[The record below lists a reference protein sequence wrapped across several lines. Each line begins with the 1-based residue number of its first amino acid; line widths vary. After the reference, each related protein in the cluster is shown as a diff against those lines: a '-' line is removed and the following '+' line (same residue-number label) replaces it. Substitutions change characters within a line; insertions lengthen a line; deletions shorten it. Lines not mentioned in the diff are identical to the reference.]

1 MKKNE
6 GLKKWHIII
15 TILVLILILIVNV
28 KIRTVN
34 IPQLKDI
41 TTGNYTLA
49 PDLDPFLYLRLAKE
63 IVSVGLQNPDMM
75 RMAPLGTVNY
85 AKGSLMPWAI
95 IGIYRLVDFLNG
107 SAVTSM
113 EFAAIITPVIFSCL
127 ATIFFFLFSF
137 KLFSLLLKND
147 KAALV
152 SALIA
157 SALYIVLPPMLHRT
171 VAGVPE
177 IESLGMVWYWLAF
190 FFFLNA
196 WQQQVT
202 RKIILNGCLAGLF
215 TGLMV
220 WTWGGYRYIF
230 MTIALASLLVF
241 LFGHEPRKNK
251 MIFSCWAITSLFI
264 NSLKLISTEH
274 SQKLLLLSV
283 SDTGFTI
290 FVSFILLMDTVL
302 IRIKKANEIN
312 IPRELLSVIIGI
324 LIGAIL
330 GTGVFGIGFI
340 PTTIKTVFE
349 RLAYPFGRGRLG
361 LTVAENMQPY
371 LNNWLSTF
379 EPLASTKLIANAG
392 GILKNPIAWF
402 VLWSFIIALCIIFY
416 EAVKHFDKIEK
427 RSIIGLFVIFLF
439 GFLLSRISSTS
450 VLNGDNILSKLVYY
464 GSLFIFVIYLA
475 WIYIW
480 SYNNKKET
488 YEDFKKIKPEYVFI
502 LAFMFWMIVSM
513 RGAIRLFFLIA
524 PSVALM
530 LAFLPSKLALITNKT
545 KYKEKKIILTA
556 VLILVSFTVVITF
569 VQYEK
574 STFAQAKATVPTSY
588 DQQWQKAMAWVR
600 ENTPEGSI
608 FVHWWDYGYW
618 VQTIGRRP
626 TVTDGGHP
634 NGFWDHTTARYLLTA
649 QHERTALQL
658 CKAHNVSYLLIDPTD
673 IGKYTAFAS
682 IGSDASGKDRFSWVS
697 TFILDEKQTYETKNE
712 TLMLYRGSTLF
723 DEEIVLHGIIMPMR
737 DPHAGIAGFILTIDN
752 NSSAIKNVEA
762 IVSYKG
768 QQFRVPVR
776 YVWLNGKKY
785 DFKTKESEEMLEG
798 MLYII
803 PRATDTGINP
813 VGAAMY
819 LSRKALATEWVRLYL
834 LNETQN
840 FELVHAEPHPYIEY
854 LNKTFGFKTEFLYV
868 NGNTLGPIKIW
879 KVHYPDDIPYY
890 KEYLKVGSFKW
901 AELDYL
907 GT

>member
-6 GLKKWHIII
+6 RLKRGHIVIA
-15 TILVLILILIVNV
+15 ILVLILILIANV

-41 TTGNYTLA
+41 TTGHYTLA
-49 PDLDPFLYLRLAKE
+49 PDLDPFLFLRLAKE

-95 IGIYRLVDFLNG
+95 VAIYRLVDFFNG

-157 SALYIVLPPMLHRT
+157 AALYIVLPPMLHRA

-177 IESLGMVWYWLAF
+177 IESFGMVWYWLAF

-196 WQQQVT
+196 WQQQAT
-202 RKIILNGCLAGLF
+202 KKIILNSCLAGIF

-230 MTIALASLLVF
+230 MTIALTSLLVF
-241 LFGHEPRKNK
+241 LFRCEPRKNK
-251 MIFSCWAITSLFI
+251 MIFSCWAVLA
-264 NSLKLISTEH
+264 
-274 SQKLLLLSV
+274 LLLSLAKIISTQGSV
-283 SDTGFTI
+283 KTLLTSIADTGITTLVLFI
-290 FVSFILLMDTVL
+290 FLIDFALMRIRKVNKIKIPKEMLSIIIAFILALIFGTAIFGFSFVLNTV
-302 IRIKKANEIN
+302 
-312 IPRELLSVIIGI
+312 
-324 LIGAIL
+324 
-330 GTGVFGIGFI
+330 
-340 PTTIKTVFE
+340 KTVFE
-349 RLAYPFGRGRLG
+349 RLAYPFGRGRVG

-416 EAVKHFDKIEK
+416 EAAKHFDKAEK
-427 RSIIGLFVIFLF
+427 KAMVGLFVIFLF
-439 GFLLSRISSTS
+439 GFLFSRISSGS
-450 VLNGDNILSKLVYY
+450 VLNGDNMLSKFVYY
-464 GSLFIFVIYLA
+464 SSLFIFVIYLIG
-475 WIYIW
+475 IYIW
-480 SYNNKKET
+480 SHRNNKET
-488 YEDFKKIKPEYVFI
+488 YENFKKIRAEHTFLLV
-502 LAFMFWMIVSM
+502 FMFWMIVSM
-513 RGAIRLFFLIA
+513 RGAIRLFFIIA

-530 LAFLPSKLALITNKT
+530 LAFLPAKIWLVMQKAKNKEKRMLWLAALIF
-545 KYKEKKIILTA
+545 
-556 VLILVSFTVVITF
+556 VLFIGAITF
-569 VQYEK
+569 IQYEK
-574 STFAQAKATVPTSY
+574 STFAQAKATIPTSY

-618 VQTIGRRP
+618 VQTLGHRP
-626 TVTDGGHP
+626 TVTDGGHA
-634 NGFWDHTTARYLLTA
+634 NGFWDHITARYLLTA

-658 CKAHNVSYLLIDPTD
+658 CKAHNVSYLLIDSTD

-682 IGSDASGKDRFSWVS
+682 IGSDASGKDRFSWIS
-697 TFILDEKQTYETKNE
+697 TFVLDERQTYETKNE

-723 DEEIVLHGIIMPMR
+723 DEETVLHSIIMPER
-737 DPHAGIAGFILTIDN
+737 NPQAGIAGFILALDN
-752 NSSAIKNVEA
+752 NSSTIKKVEA
-762 IVSYKG
+762 IVTYKG

-785 DFKTKESEEMLEG
+785 DFKTSENEEMLEG

-803 PRATDTGINP
+803 PKATDTGINP
-813 VGAAMY
+813 IGAAMY

-890 KEYLKVGSFKW
+890 EEYLKVGSFRW